1 MFGLG
6 MSELILLG
14 VLALILVGPKQL
26 PEVARTLGRF
36 LNDLKRSAEGIT
48 EDIKKQA
55 RVDLDFDSL
64 DPRKPQ
70 KEPPPIPI
78 MKDPRV
84 NNTPPSVE
92 ESKPTSAADFKIEP
106 PDQMTFAF
114 NPTPD
119 SNPATL
125 AETLGN
131 GHSSTSDNPLNN
143 GPHSTTTN
151 SQNNGEKKD

>member
-14 VLALILVGPKQL
+14 VLALILIGPQQL

-36 LNDLKRSAEGIT
+36 LNDLKRSAEGLT
-48 EDIKKQA
+48 EDIKHQA
-55 RVDLDFDSL
+55 RVDLDLDSL
-64 DPRKPQ
+64 DPRKQQ

-84 NNTPPSVE
+84 HNTPPPVDE
-92 ESKPTSAADFKIEP
+92 TPKPTSASEFKVEP

-114 NPTPD
+114 NPNPNPTPEPSAVTD
-119 SNPATL
+119 T
-125 AETLGN
+125 TVDTT
-131 GHSSTSDNPLNN
+131 HS
-143 GPHSTTTN
+143 
-151 SQNNGEKKD
+151 NGEKKE

>member
-14 VLALILVGPKQL
+14 VLALILIGPKQL

-36 LNDLKRSAEGIT
+36 LNDLKRSADGLT

-64 DPRKPQ
+64 DQRRSQ

-84 NNTPPSVE
+84 NNTPQSVE
-92 ESKPTSAADFKIEP
+92 EDKPTSAADFKMEP

-119 SNPATL
+119 SNP
-125 AETLGN
+125 
-131 GHSSTSDNPLNN
+131 LNDD
-143 GPHSTTTN
+143 PHITTTN

>member
-14 VLALILVGPKQL
+14 ILALILIGPQQL

-36 LNDLKRSAEGIT
+36 LNELKRSAEGLT

-55 RVDLDFDSL
+55 RVDLDL
-64 DPRKPQ
+64 DNIAPRKPE

-84 NNTPPSVE
+84 KNAPPPLE
-92 ESKPTSAADFKIEP
+92 ENKPAHANEFKMEP

-114 NPTPD
+114 NP
-119 SNPATL
+119 NPAV
-125 AETLGN
+125 
-131 GHSSTSDNPLNN
+131 
-143 GPHSTTTN
+143 TTPEASPTPEVTATH
-151 SQNNGEKKD
+151 NNGEKKD

>member
-14 VLALILVGPKQL
+14 VLALILIGPKQL

-36 LNDLKRSAEGIT
+36 LNDLKRSADGLT

-64 DPRKPQ
+64 DPRKQQ
-70 KEPPPIPI
+70 KESSPIPI
-78 MKDPRV
+78 MKDPRA
-84 NNTPPSVE
+84 NNSPPPVDE
-92 ESKPTSAADFKIEP
+92 NLPKSAADFKMEP

-114 NPTPD
+114 NPTPEP
-119 SNPATL
+119 NPTTV
-125 AETLGN
+125 AEPSFN
-131 GHSSTSDNPLNN
+131 PENPLNN
-143 GPHSTTTN
+143 GPHSTTPTTSN
-151 SQNNGEKKD
+151 NNGEKKD

>member
-14 VLALILVGPKQL
+14 VLALILIGPKQL

-36 LNDLKRSAEGIT
+36 LNDLKRTADGLT

-84 NNTPPSVE
+84 NNTPPPVE
-92 ESKPTSAADFKIEP
+92 ENKPTSAADFKVEP

-119 SNPATL
+119 PNPATL
-125 AETLGN
+125 AESLDN
-131 GHSSTSDNPLNN
+131 DSTSDNPLNN

-151 SQNNGEKKD
+151 PQNNGEKKD

>member
-14 VLALILVGPKQL
+14 VLALILIGPQQL

-36 LNDLKRSAEGIT
+36 LNDLKRSADGLT

-55 RVDLDFDSL
+55 RVDLDFDSI
-64 DPRKPQ
+64 DPRKQQ

-84 NNTPPSVE
+84 KNTPPVDE
-92 ESKPTSAADFKIEP
+92 EAKPTTPSDYKIEA

-114 NPTPD
+114 NP
-119 SNPATL
+119 NPAAEAVSSDSESTEAL
-125 AETLGN
+125 AKT
-131 GHSSTSDNPLNN
+131 
-143 GPHSTTTN
+143 PH
-151 SQNNGEKKD
+151 NGEKKN

>member
-14 VLALILVGPKQL
+14 ILALILIGPKQL

-36 LNDLKRSAEGIT
+36 LNDLKRSADGLT

-55 RVDLDFDSL
+55 RVDLDLDSL

-78 MKDPRV
+78 MKDPRLDK
-84 NNTPPSVE
+84 TPPPVE
-92 ESKPTSAADFKIEP
+92 ENKPTCAADFKMDP

-114 NPTPD
+114 NPAPD

-125 AETLGN
+125 DVSE
-131 GHSSTSDNPLNN
+131 NPLNN

-151 SQNNGEKKD
+151 SQSNGEKKE